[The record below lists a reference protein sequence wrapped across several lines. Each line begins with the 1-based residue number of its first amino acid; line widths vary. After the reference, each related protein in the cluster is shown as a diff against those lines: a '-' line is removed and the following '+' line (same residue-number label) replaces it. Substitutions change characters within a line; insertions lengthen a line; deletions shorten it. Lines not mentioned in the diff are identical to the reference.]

1 MHNNLAVHN
10 GVVVSNLESKILE
23 HLQTFKPLVSPAVV
37 PGPLWNPPQPN
48 VIKLNVDAPV
58 NINGATIAD
67 LLWWLGIP
75 LDTYCLVLLRGF
87 KVMILAMLKQLLFPR
102 LWKLQFLKASLT
114 SLLNAMRKSALMQ
127 FLLLLIRHLGR
138 FKL

>member
-23 HLQTFKPLVSPAVV
+23 QLQTFKHLVSPAVV

-48 VIKLNVDAPV
+48 VIKLNVDAVV

-67 LLWWLGIP
+67 LL
-75 LDTYCLVLLRGF
+75 
-87 KVMILAMLKQLLFPR
+87 
-102 LWKLQFLKASLT
+102 
-114 SLLNAMRKSALMQ
+114 
-127 FLLLLIRHLGR
+127 
-138 FKL
+138 